1 MNSIVIGLIF
11 FPTFFGFYDFVAC
24 DPEVRLL
31 HVLFR
36 HGDKVPDKEY
46 QNYPLDPYGNHSY
59 YPIGSGGLTNDG
71 KMREYKIGKMLRD
84 RYNDFFGPNY
94 LPDEIYARSTA
105 FHRTH
110 MSLQL
115 VLAGL
120 FPPTGLQIWNPDLA
134 WQPVSVF
141 SEKVNKDF
149 LLYPQ
154 ECSTYQKAY
163 KNFLRSKDARQQ
175 IDKYNSILAYLTKHT
190 GKTVNTTSDA
200 YYLYNLFK
208 EEESQGLTL
217 PSWTSEVYP
226 FPMMNVTILDFHL
239 RSYTTQL
246 KRLNGG
252 VLLKQI
258 TDDMQ
263 NFRSGRLEPRER
275 KAFFFSAHEKNVV
288 AMARALGTNVPQLPA
303 YGSTII
309 FETLQDRDK
318 NDKYFVRVLHYTGVT
333 EKLITQTIPGCSEVC
348 PLDEFLKL
356 LREVIPDQTEYCHSS
371 SIRTSGSGSFPN
383 TIWLLAVPAIII
395 SQRFD

>member
-1 MNSIVIGLIF
+1 MNPTAVGLIF
-11 FPTFFGFYDFVAC
+11 CSILFGFYDFVTC
-24 DPEVRLL
+24 YPEVKLL

-36 HGDKVPDKEY
+36 HGDKVPDIEF

-105 FHRTH
+105 MHRTQ

-120 FPPTGLQIWNPDLA
+120 FPPIGQQIWNPDLP

-141 SEKVNKDF
+141 SENINEDF
-149 LLYPQ
+149 LLFPQ
-154 ECSTYQKAY
+154 DCSMYQKAY
-163 KNFLRSKDARQQ
+163 RNFLQSKEARQQ
-175 IDKYNSILAYLTKHT
+175 INKYNSILAYLTKHT
-190 GKTVNTTSDA
+190 GKTVDTTSA
-200 YYLYNLFK
+200 TYYLYNLLK
-208 EEESQGLTL
+208 EEELQGLTL
-217 PSWTSEVYP
+217 PSWSSEVYP
-226 FPMMNVTILDFHL
+226 FPMMNITILSFDH

-252 VLLKQI
+252 VLLKRI
-258 TDDMQ
+258 TGDMQ
-263 NFRSGRLEPRER
+263 DLRRGCLKPRER
-275 KAFFFSAHEKNVV
+275 KAFFYSAHENNVA
-288 AMARALGTNVPQLPA
+288 AMARTLGTNVPQLPA

-318 NDKYFVRVLHYTGVT
+318 DDEYFVRVLHYTGVT

-356 LREVIPDQTEYCHSS
+356 LRDVIPDQTEYCHGGN
-371 SIRTSGSGSFPN
+371 IPTSGSSSFPN
-383 TIWLLAVPAIII
+383 NILRLAVLAIII
-395 SQRFD
+395 RLHSD